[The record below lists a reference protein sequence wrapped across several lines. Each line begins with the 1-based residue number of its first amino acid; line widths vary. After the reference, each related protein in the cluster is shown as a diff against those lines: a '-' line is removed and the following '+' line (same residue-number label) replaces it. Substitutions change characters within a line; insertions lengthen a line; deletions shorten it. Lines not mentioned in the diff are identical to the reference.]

1 MEEKE
6 EKNGHDIPDIYGG
19 NGNGHTNGHGNHGP
33 PYTPPFSVEEILGNN
48 RGHLVHKKPL
58 QNAESMLKKGKL
70 KSGMEIYNR
79 IISRFRGD
87 SKEKIKQIIIELQT
101 ILEIAKEPSEKKDDH
116 RKREKTTGAE
126 FDSALKEISDG
137 IADTLQEGFHHL
149 EKTDETITPENEE
162 SEISSSEPHHIIVSE
177 VPPTEEDLEK
187 SKKIEESDSSKMVT
201 KEEFY
206 TIIPKII
213 TANTQTGGGFAQNTG
228 GGVPS
233 GGGGNFTGG
242 EGGGSAQNLG
252 GVPTSGGGGN
262 FTGGGSGFPQNESS
276 TGTEGVPTNQ
286 FTGEDNQTGG
296 GQTPS
301 ANLPNSDWAQGRPD
315 DIQPRVPTAA
325 ELLTNLYHSPD
336 WERYSHLPLR
346 DRRSG
351 EDRRKS
357 RKKVPN
363 ERRSGRDRRKSNL
376 VSERNKFLNRW
387 KAVQYLKNMQL
398 KAELDANPDILSGF
412 LRGEIASGAEYSAM
426 DLGLPLSDYL
436 SEYPDILPL
445 GLPRPINT
453 RRPEYQDQND
463 ISQNIPD
470 EKIPNVELPPTEQLP
485 PPANEEYIRYPGSRV
500 DLIKINLPDP
510 VTLKYEG
517 FDEAPKR
524 LVSTDTP
531 SLSEEQSV
539 ELKKKEEEELAKLD
553 AGTILYPTTR
563 DEKIH
568 SLFKIELPEPV
579 DYIQGSRP
587 PELDGKHPE
596 EITAPEINIID
607 GGGPEE
613 IDAPEMDTIDIPEIK
628 EPEQEKMIHGILEL
642 KPPEVDDAPFLTLTY
657 DFTKIPHS
665 FKLSK
670 NYSLMEY
677 SYYKYKPM
685 LVKAQEFA
693 RRKMLKNALNYYRV
707 VKSQNIPPELKHM
720 VTRNITDITEFLE
733 KFLMSKGG

>member
-1 MEEKE
+1 
-6 EKNGHDIPDIYGG
+6 
-19 NGNGHTNGHGNHGP
+19 
-33 PYTPPFSVEEILGNN
+33 
-48 RGHLVHKKPL
+48 
-58 QNAESMLKKGKL
+58 
-70 KSGMEIYNR
+70 MEIYNR

-87 SKEKIKQIIIELQT
+87 SREKIKQIINELQA
-101 ILEIAKEPSEKKDDH
+101 ILEINKEPEKKDDH
-116 RKREKTTGAE
+116 RKKEKTAGSE

-137 IADTLQEGFHHL
+137 IADTLQEGLNQL
-149 EKTDETITPENEE
+149 EKTDETMSPEKQE
-162 SEISSSEPHHIIVSE
+162 SEISSSEPHHVIVSE
-177 VPPTEEDLEK
+177 VPPTDEDLEK
-187 SKKIEESDSSKMVT
+187 SKKKEESDSSKMVT

-213 TANTQTGGGFAQNTG
+213 TANTQTGGGFVQNTG
-228 GGVPS
+228 GLPLGDGSAQNAGAVPAT
-233 GGGGNFTGG
+233 GGGTSQNTGG
-242 EGGGSAQNLG
+242 FPTGGGDGSAQNLG
-252 GVPTSGGGGN
+252 VVPANGGGSSQNTGAVPTTGGGGTTGFNLNIGGGTTTGGGGN
-262 FTGGGSGFPQNESS
+262 FPQNESS
-276 TGTEGVPTNQ
+276 AGTETVTTSPFQ
-286 FTGEDNQTGG
+286 GG
-296 GQTPS
+296 DGQLQEGQTPS
-301 ANLPNSDWAQGRPD
+301 ANLPNSDWTPGRPE
-315 DIQPRVPTAA
+315 DIQPRIPTAA

-336 WERYSHLPLR
+336 WERYSNLPLR

-363 ERRSGRDRRKSNL
+363 DRRSGKERRKSNL
-376 VSERNKFLNRW
+376 VNERSKFLNRW

-412 LRGEIASGAEYSAM
+412 LRGEIASSAEYTAM

-453 RRPEYQDQND
+453 RRPDYQDQND

-470 EKIPNVELPPTEQLP
+470 EKIPNVELPPAEQLP

-539 ELKKKEEEELAKLD
+539 ELKKKEDEELAKLT

-568 SLFKIELPEPV
+568 SLFRIELPEPV
-579 DYIQGSRP
+579 DYIKGSRP
-587 PELDGKHPE
+587 PELDGEQPE

-628 EPEQEKMIHGILEL
+628 EPEPEKMIHGILEL